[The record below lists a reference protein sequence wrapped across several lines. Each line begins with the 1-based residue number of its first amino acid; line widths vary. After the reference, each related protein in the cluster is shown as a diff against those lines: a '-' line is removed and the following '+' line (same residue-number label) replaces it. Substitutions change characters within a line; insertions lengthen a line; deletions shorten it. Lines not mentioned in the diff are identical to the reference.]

1 MKTKSLLSIAIIA
14 ALPFAATAEN
24 ISGAMYTAPAHAD
37 NNHPAPTTNAGAPY
51 GRIDIDTA
59 DQEHIATTA
68 YVKGAYNSA
77 IAAVNKVD
85 TSLTAGLDEKQDKL
99 INYDSNDVVDDVFS
113 AETGSSM
120 MGDYIGATTMEG
132 AQAGQEQLRT
142 WEDRLLSAGG
152 VIGAIGTAVNL
163 QRVLVY
169 TTWDNDSAKTAVPL
183 ANQIGVQAD
192 IY

>member
-77 IAAVNKVD
+77 IAAVNKVNN
-85 TSLTAGLDEKQDKL
+85 EKQDAL
-99 INYDSNDVVDDVFS
+99 ISSKGADVYTELAPYSNVQGVSGALIAGDTLVLTDDDLLRVIPSVS
-113 AETGSSM
+113 AVAGM
-120 MGDYIGATTMEG
+120 VKEG
-132 AQAGQEQLRT
+132 I
-142 WEDRLLSAGG
+142 DNKG
-152 VIGAIGTAVNL
+152 VTI
-163 QRVLVY
+163 Y
-169 TTWDNDSAKTAVPL
+169 TTWNDDSANATTKVTL
-183 ANQIGVQAD
+183 SNIN
-192 IY
+192 